1 MSKCITTD
9 QLTSMLNVD
18 KFNEMMNNTTNKV
31 NSFMDSYIKEQKD
44 IKNKVNEKQSSL
56 ELDRYRQTA
65 INIKRTMLEKHQHMM
80 KLLNRE
86 FEILKNQLQNEENTK
101 DLFDMLVK
109 QNAILR
115 KTVEKQIHT
124 IEISDRKAYY
134 EYEENSSAGW
144 WADHLKTKYFYLII
158 LIMLGIFMKKRYG
171 ELKLWGTL
179 ILLFLYPFIIF
190 YIVNL
195 FEGIY
200 DWIKN
205 NSRIVYYGGL

>member
-86 FEILKNQLQNEENTK
+86 FEILKNQLQNETNTK

-115 KTVEKQIHT
+115 KATEKQIHT
-124 IEISDRKAYY
+124 IEISDRKTYY
-134 EYEENSSAGW
+134 EYEENSNAGW
-144 WADHLKTKYFYLII
+144 WANLFQSKYIYLII
-158 LIMLGIFMKKRYG
+158 IIIMGIIMKKRYS
-171 ELKLWGTL
+171 ELKLWGIV

-190 YIVNL
+190 KILNL
-195 FEGIY
+195 LEGIY
-200 DWIKN
+200 DWIKD